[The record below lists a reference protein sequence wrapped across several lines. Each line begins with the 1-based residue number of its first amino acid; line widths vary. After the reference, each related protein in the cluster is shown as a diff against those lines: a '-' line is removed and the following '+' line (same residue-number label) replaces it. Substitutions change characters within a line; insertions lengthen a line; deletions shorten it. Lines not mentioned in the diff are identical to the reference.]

1 MHEVIQKA
9 TEKSAQRHMHIKPH
23 WPNSLLV
30 SKPQASRLQE
40 QEQKARNSPLDTW
53 LVA

>member
-1 MHEVIQKA
+1 MREVIQKA

-23 WPNSLLV
+23 WPKSLLV
-30 SKPQASRLQE
+30 SKPQVSRLQE
-40 QEQKARNSPLDTW
+40 QEQKAHNSPLDTW